1 MSTTFQLKDIID
13 NTTTD
18 KNTVH
23 SYLDLYQPLFEKKKE
38 TAKNVLEIGICN
50 GGSIKLWRDYFR
62 NATIHALDIMQIS
75 EVSSEI
81 KNDSR
86 IKLYTSI
93 NAYNDNF
100 FIDNFL
106 NNSTRFDIVLDDGPH
121 TKESMIIFIR
131 NFARILTD
139 DGILVVED
147 VQDINWIHDL
157 ALAVPV
163 ELQKYIKVYD
173 LRQIKGRYD
182 DIVFVIDKTIDKT
195 I

>member
-1 MSTTFQLKDIID
+1 MSTIAQLKDIVD
-13 NTTTD
+13 NSTTD
-18 KNTVH
+18 KNTIH

-38 TAKNVLEIGICN
+38 TAKNILEIGICG
-50 GGSIKLWRDYFR
+50 GGSIKLWKDYFT
-62 NATIHALDIMQIS
+62 NATIYALDIM
-75 EVSSEI
+75 ELTDVSLEI

-106 NNSTRFDIVLDDGPH
+106 NNPRRFDIVLDDGPH

-131 NFARILTD
+131 NFSRVMTD

-147 VQDINWIHDL
+147 VQDPNWIPEL
-157 ALAVPV
+157 ALATPV
-163 ELQKYIKVYD
+163 ELQKYIRVYD
-173 LRQIKGRYD
+173 LRQTKGRYD
-182 DIVFVIDKTIDKT
+182 DIVFTIDKTIDKT

>member
-1 MSTTFQLKDIID
+1 MSASNQLKDMID
-13 NTTTD
+13 NSKTD

-50 GGSIKLWRDYFR
+50 GGSIKLWKDYFT
-62 NATIHALDIMQIS
+62 NATIHGLDIMNLS

-93 NAYNDNF
+93 NAYENNF
-100 FIDNFL
+100 FINNFL
-106 NNSTRFDIVLDDGPH
+106 NSPTRFDILLDDGPH
-121 TKESMIIFIR
+121 SKESMIIFIR
-131 NFARILTD
+131 NFSRVMAD

-147 VQDINWIHDL
+147 VQDPDWVSDL

-163 ELQKYIKVYD
+163 ELQKYIRVYD
-173 LRQIKGRYD
+173 LRKIKGRYD